1 MTMSSTDL
9 RDVGTLIACALRP
22 KLRPA
27 ADPTYRALLDRYR
40 TQPEFRNA
48 TVAVLDGMEMRPLND
63 TADLGLVLGTRRESL
78 FAYRMSDI
86 PNVSGVEQRL
96 IVGLITAA
104 VAAYAFPTPASFDDE
119 RVRYVSVSHLERF
132 VREECERLKRDA
144 EPAVDDEALEEAWRL
159 YERMPPVHRPQQ
171 GRTAGRLSPSCS
183 TYWVTTVLDWLC
195 NQGLAK
201 PAVARGTD
209 SYQLLERFRIQVR
222 ETSGHAAYKLLA
234 TARAGDSGP
243 DATVAP
249 PLEFDPGSPSLP
261 VDLADLD
268 DPRRP
273 DRRTEMSSTDLGGT
287 DPDVAD
293 VAAESEETA

>member
-9 RDVGTLIACALRP
+9 RDVGTLITCALRP

-40 TQPEFRNA
+40 TQSEFRNA

-78 FAYRMSDI
+78 FAYRLSDI

-96 IVGLITAA
+96 IVGLVTAA

-119 RVRYVSVSHLERF
+119 RVRYVSISHLERF
-132 VREECERLKRDA
+132 LREECERLKRDA

-159 YERMPPVHRPQQ
+159 YERMPPVHRRQH

-201 PAVARGTD
+201 QAVARGAD

-234 TARAGDSGP
+234 AARAGDSGP

-249 PLEFDPGSPSLP
+249 PLELDPDDQSVP
-261 VDLADLD
+261 VDLSDYDGPTSADSSAD
-268 DPRRP
+268 ERS
-273 DRRTEMSSTDLGGT
+273 TEPGST
-287 DPDVAD
+287 DPDAPD
-293 VAAESEETA
+293 VSAAPEENS